1 MREVTSQGVLTSSQV
16 VDVEVE
22 VYDGKFHAV
31 DSDEASFKMA
41 GGRAFR
47 EAFMKAGPVLLE
59 PVMEAEISIPT
70 SDAGTVFAD
79 ITSQRRGQVI
89 DQSSDGSVTT
99 IKAHVPLATMQTY
112 FRDLKSQTSGE
123 GSFSM
128 TLDHYAPVPA
138 VEQQRIVAEIGR
150 KHEEE

>member
-1 MREVTSQGVLTSSQV
+1 
-16 VDVEVE
+16 
-22 VYDGKFHAV
+22 
-31 DSDEASFKMA
+31 
-41 GGRAFR
+41 
-47 EAFMKAGPVLLE
+47 
-59 PVMEAEISIPT
+59 
-70 SDAGTVFAD
+70 
-79 ITSQRRGQVI
+79 
-89 DQSSDGSVTT
+89 
-99 IKAHVPLATMQTY
+99 MQTY